1 MDHDCRLQP
10 QSVES
15 WVMDAFPAR
24 DSSDHPLAQRQQ
36 IRACALTFCASVGF
50 SFCNL
55 PAAASATFFP
65 FTSFSAPSYA
75 ATLL

>member
-1 MDHDCRLQP
+1 MDHDCRLWP

-50 SFCNL
+50 SFCDL
-55 PAAASATFFP
+55 PAAARFFP